1 MESKI
6 KIGDYVSRWDKNEA
20 FKVVGILS
28 KDCILIK
35 TGKKYHG
42 SWKMCENL
50 QDFNEYISVDMKEI
64 SEDAYYYIC
73 VVRLCTRVNINNKI
87 KKIEI

>member
-50 QDFNEYISVDMKEI
+50 QNFNEYISVSNALTFFSNLKTDKFVTGI
-64 SEDAYYYIC
+64 
-73 VVRLCTRVNINNKI
+73 V
-87 KKIEI
+87 